1 MFLLYKAECHFSF
14 VVFCHSF
21 HFPSDITTVFS
32 KVRKHSILVFCKKVP
47 NAAVYT
53 WRSSHPDMKFL
64 PEREWMTEK
73 KKKRHFRNNTD
84 SFHEAV
90 LESGKGFVSDFP
102 FFFFLYL
109 PSFLINATPFTSTRK
124 HRQPR
129 HHSCPCPPQKNSA
142 VRRTVWLWKAFPEIL
157 NWDGPQAVTVVK
169 TSVGCFVGKMAQ
181 KLASLSNFT
190 ESVGGAS

>member
-1 MFLLYKAECHFSF
+1 MSFLVRSF
-14 VVFCHSF
+14 LSLIPLPFRHHHCFLESQKTF
-21 HFPSDITTVFS
+21 HFGLLQKGPKCCSLHM
-32 KVRKHSILVFCKKVP
+32 KVLSPRHEVPARKRMNDRKK
-47 NAAVYT
+47 
-53 WRSSHPDMKFL
+53 
-64 PEREWMTEK
+64 K

-157 NWDGPQAVTVVK
+157 N
-169 TSVGCFVGKMAQ
+169 
-181 KLASLSNFT
+181 
-190 ESVGGAS
+190 